1 MSDDTLVNE
10 VSDDTVVTVVS
21 DDTLVTVVSDDTLV
35 NAVSGRAPVGRHT
48 EVLASGLHRRLG
60 KCYSYSW

>member
-21 DDTLVTVVSDDTLV
+21 DDTLVTE
-35 NAVSGRAPVGRHT
+35 VSGRAPVGRHT
-48 EVLASGLHRRLG
+48 EVVASGLHRRHG